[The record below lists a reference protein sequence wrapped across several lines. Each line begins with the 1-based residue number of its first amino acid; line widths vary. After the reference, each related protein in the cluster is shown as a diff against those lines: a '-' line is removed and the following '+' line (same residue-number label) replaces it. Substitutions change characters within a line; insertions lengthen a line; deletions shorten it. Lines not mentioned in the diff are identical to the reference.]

1 MGAQSITHPIM
12 RAFIIG
18 SVLLLAAIACAEMT
32 PEDTMVSDDFQ
43 VPNELVESPASALA
57 ETETDIAS
65 SSKTASAAKTS
76 AGFWRRRRRYVHPCQ
91 GIWNERAHRERGNK
105 ERSHKHNERVNKER
119 GNKERAHKERAN
131 KHNERVAKERGN
143 KERTAKERSNK

>member
-1 MGAQSITHPIM
+1 MGPKSITHPIM

-43 VPNELVESPASALA
+43 VPNELVESPASASALA

-65 SSKTASAAKTS
+65 SSKTASAAKAS

-91 GIWNERAHRERGNK
+91 GIWNERAHKERGNKHRERVNKERTNKERGNK
-105 ERSHKHNERVNKER
+105 ERSHKHNERVNK
-119 GNKERAHKERAN
+119 
-131 KHNERVAKERGN
+131 
-143 KERTAKERSNK
+143 

>member
-1 MGAQSITHPIM
+1 MGPKSITHPIM

-43 VPNELVESPASALA
+43 VPNELVESPASASALA

-65 SSKTASAAKTS
+65 SSKTASAAKASAGFWRRRRRRLRCEEETLVQKADKNAELVVARSGNKAS
-76 AGFWRRRRRYVHPCQ
+76 AGFWRRRRRYSPLPGHL
-91 GIWNERAHRERGNK
+91 ERARPQG
-105 ERSHKHNERVNKER
+105 
-119 GNKERAHKERAN
+119 AIPQAQ
-131 KHNERVAKERGN
+131 
-143 KERTAKERSNK
+143 

>member
-1 MGAQSITHPIM
+1 MGPKSITHPIM

-43 VPNELVESPASALA
+43 VPNELVESPATASALS

-65 SSKTASAAKTS
+65 SSKTASAVKAS

-91 GIWNERAHRERGNK
+91 GIWNERAHK
-105 ERSHKHNERVNKER
+105 ERSHKHNERVGKERAHKER
-119 GNKERAHKERAN
+119 GNKERAAKERNNKERNHKERA
-131 KHNERVAKERGN
+131 
-143 KERTAKERSNK
+143 